1 MKPKPLTLLFGMFC
15 GLWTVAVADAPDA
28 REKLH
33 IRTTPAGYDSIVAS
47 WKANAVSETFDN
59 YARDFIGLDT
69 SRFLP
74 ALSTVTETVCRQR
87 LKTIVSPIH
96 LPYNEIVRKQIA
108 AYTTTHK
115 ALTRRMLTYCRYYF
129 PIFERELEKNGLP
142 LELKFLPVI
151 ESALQPTATSPA
163 GAAGLWQFRL
173 VTGRY
178 YGLEISSMVDARRDP
193 VASTQAACRYLK
205 DLYDMFD
212 DWTLALASYNY
223 GPGNVIKALKR
234 AGGKASTY
242 WDIYPYLPQATR
254 DYIPALVAMTYLY
267 HYYPDYGITPN
278 DPPIPLAT
286 DTVMIDRHLHLDQV
300 AEALGIPEEMIRLLN
315 PQYKQGIIP
324 ATIKPYPLVLPQR
337 EISRFIDCQSALFA
351 RNDDNDEERL
361 NGQKQ
366 AEYGQ
371 TGEDYKPKEPVGT
384 KYKVKK
390 GDTLGAIAKRYGT
403 TVKGIMRRNNLP
415 DTRLRIGQIL
425 YIGK

>member
-163 GAAGLWQFRL
+163 GAVGLWQFTL

-193 VASTQAACRYLK
+193 VASTQAACRS
-205 DLYDMFD
+205 F
-212 DWTLALASYNY
+212 
-223 GPGNVIKALKR
+223 
-234 AGGKASTY
+234 AG
-242 WDIYPYLPQATR
+242 
-254 DYIPALVAMTYLY
+254 
-267 HYYPDYGITPN
+267 
-278 DPPIPLAT
+278 
-286 DTVMIDRHLHLDQV
+286 
-300 AEALGIPEEMIRLLN
+300 
-315 PQYKQGIIP
+315 
-324 ATIKPYPLVLPQR
+324 
-337 EISRFIDCQSALFA
+337 
-351 RNDDNDEERL
+351 
-361 NGQKQ
+361 
-366 AEYGQ
+366 
-371 TGEDYKPKEPVGT
+371 
-384 KYKVKK
+384 
-390 GDTLGAIAKRYGT
+390 
-403 TVKGIMRRNNLP
+403 
-415 DTRLRIGQIL
+415 
-425 YIGK
+425 

>member
-151 ESALQPTATSPA
+151 ESGVATDRYIA
-163 GAAGLWQFRL
+163 GRRRRFVAVHARDRPLLRARNLFD
-173 VTGRY
+173 GRR
-178 YGLEISSMVDARRDP
+178 RRDP

-300 AEALGIPEEMIRLLN
+300 AKALGIPEEVDSAAEPPVQTGNHTGHDQALPARVAATRNLPVHRL
-315 PQYKQGIIP
+315 PER
-324 ATIKPYPLVLPQR
+324 AVRPQR
-337 EISRFIDCQSALFA
+337 RQRRGASERTEAGGIRTDRRGLQTERTGRHEI
-351 RNDDNDEERL
+351 
-361 NGQKQ
+361 
-366 AEYGQ
+366 
-371 TGEDYKPKEPVGT
+371 
-384 KYKVKK
+384 
-390 GDTLGAIAKRYGT
+390 
-403 TVKGIMRRNNLP
+403 
-415 DTRLRIGQIL
+415 
-425 YIGK
+425 

>member
-151 ESALQPTATSPA
+151 ESALQPTATRRPA
-163 GAAGLWQFRL
+163 
-173 VTGRY
+173 
-178 YGLEISSMVDARRDP
+178 P
-193 VASTQAACRYLK
+193 
-205 DLYDMFD
+205 
-212 DWTLALASYNY
+212 
-223 GPGNVIKALKR
+223 
-234 AGGKASTY
+234 
-242 WDIYPYLPQATR
+242 
-254 DYIPALVAMTYLY
+254 
-267 HYYPDYGITPN
+267 
-278 DPPIPLAT
+278 
-286 DTVMIDRHLHLDQV
+286 
-300 AEALGIPEEMIRLLN
+300 
-315 PQYKQGIIP
+315 
-324 ATIKPYPLVLPQR
+324 
-337 EISRFIDCQSALFA
+337 
-351 RNDDNDEERL
+351 
-361 NGQKQ
+361 
-366 AEYGQ
+366 
-371 TGEDYKPKEPVGT
+371 
-384 KYKVKK
+384 
-390 GDTLGAIAKRYGT
+390 
-403 TVKGIMRRNNLP
+403 
-415 DTRLRIGQIL
+415 
-425 YIGK
+425 

>member
-1 MKPKPLTLLFGMFC
+1 MKPKPLPFLFGMFC

-163 GAAGLWQFRL
+163 GAVGLWQFTL

-178 YGLEISSMVDARRDP
+178 YGLEISS
-193 VASTQAACRYLK
+193 
-205 DLYDMFD
+205 
-212 DWTLALASYNY
+212 W
-223 GPGNVIKALKR
+223 
-234 AGGKASTY
+234 
-242 WDIYPYLPQATR
+242 
-254 DYIPALVAMTYLY
+254 
-267 HYYPDYGITPN
+267 
-278 DPPIPLAT
+278 
-286 DTVMIDRHLHLDQV
+286 
-300 AEALGIPEEMIRLLN
+300 
-315 PQYKQGIIP
+315 
-324 ATIKPYPLVLPQR
+324 
-337 EISRFIDCQSALFA
+337 
-351 RNDDNDEERL
+351 
-361 NGQKQ
+361 
-366 AEYGQ
+366 
-371 TGEDYKPKEPVGT
+371 
-384 KYKVKK
+384 
-390 GDTLGAIAKRYGT
+390 
-403 TVKGIMRRNNLP
+403 
-415 DTRLRIGQIL
+415 
-425 YIGK
+425 